1 MLLRSIMQNVVIL
14 IVETFFFFLPAGVA
28 NMMPVL
34 VAKIPFLNVP
44 MDFGYS
50 FRGKRI
56 FGDHKTWRGL
66 VFGIIGGGL
75 CNVLLGGGI
84 AAVFGDFTS
93 ELFFD
98 AFKLGAVLGFG
109 ALLGDAIKSFFKR
122 QLNIAPGKSWV
133 PFDQVDWILGA
144 LIAVHF
150 VFGPIPADVWISTL
164 VLFGLLHPV
173 INILGYVLHIKK
185 KMF

>member
-1 MLLRSIMQNVVIL
+1 MQQWIIL
-14 IVETFFFFLPAGVA
+14 IATTFVFFLPAGIA

-34 VAKIPFLNVP
+34 VAKVPFLNVA
-44 MDFGYS
+44 MDFGHS

-56 FGDHKTWRGL
+56 FGDHKTWRGF
-66 VFGIIGGGL
+66 VFGIFGA
-75 CNVLLGGGI
+75 GI
-84 AAVFGDFTS
+84 SGVILAFG
-93 ELFFD
+93 
-98 AFKLGAVLGFG
+98 FKTGTILGAG

-122 QLNIAPGKSWV
+122 QIGIAPGKSWV

-150 VFGPIPADVWISTL
+150 FVQPQPTEVWIAAL
-164 VLFGLLHPV
+164 LLFGLLHPV
-173 INILGYVLHIKK
+173 INIFGYVLHIKK

>member
-1 MLLRSIMQNVVIL
+1 MQNVLIL

-34 VAKIPFLNVP
+34 VAKVPFLNVP
-44 MDFGYS
+44 MDFGHS

-56 FGDHKTWRGL
+56 FGDHKTWRGF
-66 VFGIIGGGL
+66 VFGIISA
-75 CNVLLGGGI
+75 GI
-84 AAVFGDFTS
+84 TGMILS
-93 ELFFD
+93 GI
-98 AFKLGAVLGFG
+98 FKTGAILGAG
-109 ALLGDAIKSFFKR
+109 ALLGDAVKSFFKR

-133 PFDQVDWILGA
+133 PFDQLDWILGA
-144 LIAVHF
+144 LIAVHLF
-150 VFGPIPADVWISTL
+150 VQPQPTEVWIAAL
-164 VLFGLLHPV
+164 LLFGLLHPV

>member
-1 MLLRSIMQNVVIL
+1 MQNLIIL
-14 IVETFFFFLPAGVA
+14 LITTFFFFLPAGIA

-34 VAKIPFLNVP
+34 VAKIPVLNVP

-56 FGDHKTWRGL
+56 FGEHKTWRGF
-66 VFGIIGGGL
+66 VFGIAGAMLATYLIWIL
-75 CNVLLGGGI
+75 P
-84 AAVFGDFTS
+84 FGAPLKT
-93 ELFFD
+93 LRVGV
-98 AFKLGAVLGFG
+98 ALGAG

-122 QLNIAPGKSWV
+122 QLNIKPGGSWV

-150 VFGPIPADVWISTL
+150 FVALQPVEVWITTL

-173 INILGYVLHIKK
+173 INVVGCLLRIKK
-185 KMF
+185 NRF

>member
-1 MLLRSIMQNVVIL
+1 MQNLLTLLVT
-14 IVETFFFFLPAGVA
+14 TFFLILPAGIA

-34 VAKIPFLNVP
+34 VAKVPFLNAP

-66 VFGIIGGGL
+66 VFGMMSAGIVNALLLLALWNIFGEGRPIEMIGYQRSFYAGL
-75 CNVLLGGGI
+75 I
-84 AAVFGDFTS
+84 
-93 ELFFD
+93 
-98 AFKLGAVLGFG
+98 LGAG

-150 VFGPIPADVWISTL
+150 LVQPQPTEVWIAAL
-164 VLFGLLHPV
+164 LLFGLLHPV